1 MIPPANLDFFEIFLT
16 QQKWLCSIHLIRK
29 QTEMQSKEPFLFIF
43 YTLILVLFLIKVNII
58 YMPFSSDV
66 IAIRFVYIFFYYGSK
81 NTRELQGKFSK
92 PHFSTNCISLYK
104 YRIVRFFNATAGL
117 FSFFGVFSLKG
128 TPPSTQK
135 TNIFSI

>member
-1 MIPPANLDFFEIFLT
+1 
-16 QQKWLCSIHLIRK
+16 
-29 QTEMQSKEPFLFIF
+29 MQSKEPFLFIF

-135 TNIFSI
+135 TNIFSRGTANFLIRLIMFIIVDKIQNYVYNIKHKG